1 MMLFE
6 RAPAE
11 GEPATRSIL
20 PQDRARPGARCR
32 ERDTP
37 GHHAPSSPLRDHPCP
52 GSEGALEL
60 PMLMNTLSK
69 LMVLTIVA
77 NGG

>member
-1 MMLFE
+1 MMVFE

-20 PQDRARPGARCR
+20 PQERARPGALRR

-37 GHHAPSSPLRDHPCP
+37 GHHAPSSPTRDHP
-52 GSEGALEL
+52 
-60 PMLMNTLSK
+60 
-69 LMVLTIVA
+69 
-77 NGG
+77 